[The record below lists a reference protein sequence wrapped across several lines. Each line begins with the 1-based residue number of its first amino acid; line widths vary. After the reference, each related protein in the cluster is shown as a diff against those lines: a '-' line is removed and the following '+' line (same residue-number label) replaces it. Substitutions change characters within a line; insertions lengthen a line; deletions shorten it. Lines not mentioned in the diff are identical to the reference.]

1 MMSESKNGNA
11 DKPSAASTAKAKEQ
25 SALQKAGAAGDKLTG
40 WALLAPGEMNRM
52 VGGFSRTTM
61 LWIAVALGALVLLS
75 VNVISSKVFRTASAD
90 LTDAGLYS
98 ISKSTRR
105 VLGNISEPI
114 DVRIYYSNRLGEAA
128 PVYKRYFER
137 VRALFDE
144 YAAMSGDKLRVS
156 YIEPE
161 PFSDA
166 EDRAVAAGLRGVRLT
181 AEGDQGFFGLVATNS
196 TDQEEVVQFFAP
208 ERERYL
214 EYDMTKLVH
223 KLAVPKKLVIGIMS
237 GLPIMGGQSRPQFPG
252 QPPQQLPKW
261 VIVSQIEEFFDVKT
275 IDQRATEIPDDVDV
289 LMLVQPHGLSS
300 GAAYAIDQFALK
312 GGRVMAFLDP
322 VPDIGRMVA
331 PASGGPLNKELK
343 KLLDAWGVK
352 FDAGKVAGDL
362 SIARRVQTGGNPPV
376 ITEYI
381 SWLSVKG
388 PLINTDD
395 VISDGVAVINMASA
409 GGISA
414 ADKATTKF
422 VPLMQTTP
430 TAMEIEAIR
439 LSGPR
444 PDPVALLRE
453 YKPGSKALVLAARVR
468 GDIKTAFPGGQPKE
482 VTDAKAE
489 LKAAHGG
496 RDVLAE
502 AKKAAAA
509 KADKKAPAPK
519 SENQLKSGKL
529 NAVIVADS
537 DMLYD
542 EFWVQIREMLG
553 QRISIP
559 VAHNAT
565 FVINTLENLSG
576 GEALSGLRG
585 RGVDDRPFELVDDIR
600 RDAERQFRR
609 KEQTLVNRLNDLQA
623 NLTKVERQTKDGNVI
638 LSDDDRKAIEKFRGE
653 MIATRK
659 ELRDVKHAMRADIDQ
674 LEGLLKFINIAGVPL
689 LFGLGGIAFAAFQR
703 RRSGGRA

>member
-1 MMSESKNGNA
+1 MMSENKNGNA
-11 DKPSAASTAKAKEQ
+11 EKPAAPKSANDQGQ

-40 WALLAPGEMNRM
+40 WALLAPGEMNRAI
-52 VGGFSRTTM
+52 GGLGRTTM
-61 LWIAVALGALVLLS
+61 VWIAVVLGALVLLS
-75 VNVISSKVFRTASAD
+75 VNVISSNVFRTASAD

-128 PVYKRYFER
+128 PTYKRYFER

-144 YAAMSGDKLRVS
+144 YAAMSANKLRVS

-275 IDQRATEIPDDVDV
+275 VDQRATEIPDDVDV
-289 LMLVQPHGLSS
+289 LMMVQPNGLSA

-322 VPDIGRMVA
+322 VPDIGRMVN
-331 PASGGPLNKELK
+331 PASGGGTLNKELK

-352 FDAGKVAGDL
+352 FDASKVAGDL
-362 SIARRVQTGGNPPV
+362 AIARRVQTGGNPPV

-381 SWLSVKG
+381 SWLAVKG
-388 PLINTDD
+388 PLINTGD
-395 VISDGVAVINMASA
+395 VISDGVSVINLASA
-409 GGISA
+409 GGLA
-414 ADKATTKF
+414 AAAKATTKF
-422 VPLMQTTP
+422 LPLMQTTP
-430 TAMEIEAIR
+430 SAMEVEAIR
-439 LSGPR
+439 LAGPR
-444 PDPVALLRE
+444 PDPVALLRD

-468 GDIKTAFPGGQPKE
+468 GDIKTAFPDGQPKE
-482 VTDAKAE
+482 VADAKDE

-502 AKKAAAA
+502 AKKAAKA
-509 KADKKAPAPK
+509 KASKKTPAK
-519 SENQLKSGKL
+519 SSVNQLKTGKL

-559 VAHNAT
+559 VAAQCDVRHQCSREP
-565 FVINTLENLSG
+565 VG
-576 GEALSGLRG
+576 WRG
-585 RGVDDRPFELVDDIR
+585 AFG
-600 RDAERQFRR
+600 A
-609 KEQTLVNRLNDLQA
+609 A
-623 NLTKVERQTKDGNVI
+623 W
-638 LSDDDRKAIEKFRGE
+638 
-653 MIATRK
+653 TR
-659 ELRDVKHAMRADIDQ
+659 
-674 LEGLLKFINIAGVPL
+674 
-689 LFGLGGIAFAAFQR
+689 R
-703 RRSGGRA
+703 RRSAVRAG